1 MASAKQYGA
10 WLAVFRILVGATWL
24 IHGYGKITDAQW
36 ALPNGM
42 CYQIVTGMIGNTQG
56 PIHDF
61 VTNFVLPHITVFATL
76 QEWGETLSGVSLVLG
91 LLTRIGGLVGF
102 FLPMLYFAMKG
113 SYAHLDGYATL
124 DTLTAIASGLNL
136 ALPTGAVFGID
147 ALFGRRKGSSRGS

>member
-10 WLAVFRILVGATWL
+10 WLAVFRILVGASWL

-36 ALPNGM
+36 ALPNGT

-56 PIHDF
+56 PLHDF
-61 VTNFVLPHITVFATL
+61 VAGFVLPHISVFAVL

-91 LLTRIGGLVGF
+91 LLTRVGGLVGL
-102 FLPMLYFAMKG
+102 FLPVLYFAMKG
-113 SYAHLDGYATL
+113 AYAHLDAYAGL
-124 DTLTAIASGLNL
+124 DMMTAIASGLNL

-147 ALFGRRKGSSRGS
+147 ALFGRRKGGRGSG